1 MSCDASTILNAMQAH
16 AADNADAAPLDP
28 DGLGRAV
35 VGAVKQAMPQAAWV
49 GIYWLRRGELV
60 IGPFDGAPPQH
71 ERIAV
76 GQGVCGTA
84 VETGTDQVVPDVRAI
99 ENYLACSPDVRSELV
114 VLIRSHG
121 RVIGQ
126 IDVDA
131 NAVDAFS
138 RDDYCVLRTV
148 ADGFGGLLAPQ
159 FPAVAPDG
167 S

>member
-16 AADNADAAPLDP
+16 AAENADAAPLDP
-28 DGLGRAV
+28 DGLGRTV
-35 VGAVKQAMPQAAWV
+35 VSAVKGAMPQASWV

-60 IGPFDGAPPQH
+60 IGPFDGAPPKH

-76 GQGVCGTA
+76 GRGVCGTA
-84 VETGTDQVVPDVRAI
+84 VETGSDQVVSDVRTVD
-99 ENYLACSPDVRSELV
+99 NYLACSPEVRSEMV

-121 RVIGQ
+121 SVIGQ

-159 FPAVAPDG
+159 FPAVPPDE